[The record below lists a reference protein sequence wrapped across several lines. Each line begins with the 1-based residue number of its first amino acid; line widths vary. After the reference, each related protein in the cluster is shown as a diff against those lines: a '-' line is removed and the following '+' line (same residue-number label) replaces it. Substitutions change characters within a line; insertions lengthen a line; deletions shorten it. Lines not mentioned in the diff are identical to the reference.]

1 MSISVLPFGHG
12 VRMCLG
18 RRLGENTMLL
28 LTSRILQEFQI
39 STLEKSEYVT
49 RLVGVPRDRFKLHFQ
64 DLHRSQ
70 VPASR
75 SRSPVS
81 IPEKENRCPYLNHE
95 EEERV
100 VQPYSN

>member
-39 STLEKSEYVT
+39 STLEKTEYVT
-49 RLVGVPRDRFKLHFQ
+49 RLVGVPRDSFKLHFQ
-64 DLHRSQ
+64 DLRRSQ
-70 VPASR
+70 VSSSR
-75 SRSPVS
+75 SRSSVS
-81 IPEKENRCPYLNHE
+81 IPEKEKRCPYLNHE

-100 VQPYSN
+100 VQPYSV